1 MRLQGVSWKKRQGKG
16 LVMEQI
22 ATYGDYDRDPRT
34 CVITTAYMAV
44 VPENAVKVQAGDDA
58 ADAVWCEV
66 NLQGVSTEERENDLK
81 CYEALCQIRKNRWNI
96 TINFT

>member
-1 MRLQGVSWKKRQGKG
+1 
-16 LVMEQI
+16 MEQI

-34 CVITTAYMAV
+34 RVITTAYMAV

-66 NLQGVSTEERENDLK
+66 NLQESAQKKEEE
-81 CYEALCQIRKNRWNI
+81 
-96 TINFT
+96 